1 VVVRSSKVTLR
12 SCQRRKNVKAGLRT
26 YRAVLA
32 DPAARAFSL
41 AGLAARLPIAM
52 TGIGVVLL
60 VSLSTGS
67 FAVAGGVAATAT
79 LAGAV
84 AAPLW
89 GRTIDRAGQAPVL
102 VVAALLWS
110 VSLAV
115 LVLAVESGWP
125 LPAVLAAAVGVGLG
139 FSSAGS
145 AVRARWSHRLQGSP
159 LLDTAFAVE
168 AVLDE
173 VIFIVGPVLV
183 TFLATT
189 VDPALALGVA
199 GAVGLAG
206 ALALAAQRGTEPP
219 RRPLRSAGASV
230 ERIRPAA
237 LAPVV
242 VASVALGM
250 VFGGMEVV
258 VVAFAT
264 EADVLSWAGAILM
277 AWAAGSLVSGV
288 LTGTLVW
295 RRSPA
300 ARFRVGSL
308 CLALSLVPLPFVHE
322 PLLVA
327 GLLVLSGMAIAP
339 TLIASVAVTQAA
351 VPQARLAEALG
362 WTSTGL
368 AGGLAAGAAGL
379 GALVDVGG
387 ASLGFWG
394 VVAAGASL
402 ALAALWV
409 RARPLTPPAL
419 PRPADTG
426 APHPAGAARPTGR

>member
-1 VVVRSSKVTLR
+1 VRS
-12 SCQRRKNVKAGLRT
+12 GLRT
-26 YRAVLA
+26 YQAVLA
-32 DPAARAFSL
+32 DPRARAFSL
-41 AGLAARLPIAM
+41 AGLVARLPMAM
-52 TGIGVVLL
+52 TGIGIVLL
-60 VSLSTGS
+60 VSLATGS
-67 FAVAGGVAATAT
+67 FAVAGLVTAT
-79 LAGAV
+79 VTLTGAV
-84 AAPLW
+84 SAPLW
-89 GRTIDRAGQAPVL
+89 GRFMDRRGQASVLVTAAAVWTVSLALL
-102 VVAALLWS
+102 VVAIEA
-110 VSLAV
+110 
-115 LVLAVESGWP
+115 GWG
-125 LPAVLAAAVGVGLG
+125 LPVVLAAAVGVGIG

-145 AVRARWSHRLQGSP
+145 AVRARWSHRLHGSP
-159 LLDTAFAVE
+159 RLDTAFAVE

-183 TFLATT
+183 TFLATA

-199 GAVGLAG
+199 GVVGLAG

-219 RRPLRSAGASV
+219 PRPSQRTTGVRAA
-230 ERIRPAA
+230 RIRPAA

-242 VASVALGM
+242 AASVALGA

-264 EADVLSWAGAILM
+264 EAGVLAYAGAILM

-288 LTGTLVW
+288 VTGTLAW

-300 ARFRVGSL
+300 GRFRLGA
-308 CLALSLVPLPFVHE
+308 LALAVSLVPLPFVHD

-351 VPQARLAEALG
+351 VPQTRLTEALG

-387 ASLGFWG
+387 AQLGFWG
-394 VVAAGASL
+394 VVAAGVLL
-402 ALAALWV
+402 ALAALGV
-409 RARPLTPPAL
+409 RTRPVAEDTPPVE
-419 PRPADTG
+419 
-426 APHPAGAARPTGR
+426 PAGLAGGAAQPAASTAR

>member
-1 VVVRSSKVTLR
+1 M
-12 SCQRRKNVKAGLRT
+12 KAGLRT
-26 YRAVLA
+26 YATVLA
-32 DPAARAFSL
+32 DPAARGFSL
-41 AGLAARLPIAM
+41 AGLVARLPMAM
-52 TGIGVVLL
+52 TGIGIVLL

-67 FAVAGGVAATAT
+67 FAVAGVVTATVT

-84 AAPLW
+84 SAPLW
-89 GRTIDRAGQAPVL
+89 GRTIDRLGQAPVL
-102 VVAALLWS
+102 VVAAAIWT

-115 LVLAVESGWP
+115 LVVAVEAGWS

-199 GAVGLAG
+199 GVVGLAG
-206 ALALAAQRGTEPP
+206 ALVLAGQRGTEPP
-219 RRPLRSAGASV
+219 RRPRRSTDAPAAG
-230 ERIRPAA
+230 IHLAA

-242 VASVALGM
+242 VASVALGA

-264 EADVLSWAGAILM
+264 EAGVLPFAGAILM

-288 LTGTLVW
+288 LTGTVAW

-300 ARFRVGSL
+300 ARFRVGSAA
-308 CLALSLVPLPFVHE
+308 LALSLVPLPFVHQ

-327 GLLVLSGMAIAP
+327 ALLVLSGMAIAP

-351 VPQARLAEALG
+351 VPQARLTEALG

-368 AGGLAAGAAGL
+368 AGGLALGAAGL
-379 GALVDVGG
+379 GALIDAGG
-387 ASLGFWG
+387 AQLGFWG
-394 VVAAGASL
+394 VVAAGVLL
-402 ALAALWV
+402 ALAALGV
-409 RARPLTPPAL
+409 RTRATVPAPGPVEQAEL
-419 PRPADTG
+419 
-426 APHPAGAARPTGR
+426 AGAAAHPTAPTAR

>member
-1 VVVRSSKVTLR
+1 M
-12 SCQRRKNVKAGLRT
+12 KAGLRT
-26 YRAVLA
+26 YATVLA

-41 AGLAARLPIAM
+41 AGLLARLPIAM
-52 TGIGVVLL
+52 TGIGIVLL

-67 FAVAGGVAATAT
+67 FGLAGAVTATAT

-89 GRTIDRAGQAPVL
+89 GRTIDRVGQAPVL
-102 VVAALLWS
+102 VLAAAIWAL
-110 VSLAV
+110 SLAV
-115 LVLAVESGWP
+115 LVVAVEAGWP

-145 AVRARWSHRLQGSP
+145 AVRARWNHRLQGSP

-199 GAVGLAG
+199 AVVGLTG
-206 ALALAAQRGTEPP
+206 ALVLAAQRGTEPP
-219 RRPLRSAGASV
+219 RRPRRGSDVPAA
-230 ERIRPAA
+230 RIELAA

-242 VASVALGM
+242 VASVALGV

-264 EADVLSWAGAILM
+264 EAGVLPYAGAILM

-288 LTGTLVW
+288 LTGTMTW
-295 RRSPA
+295 RRTPA
-300 ARFRVGSL
+300 ARFRVGAAA
-308 CLALSLVPLPFVHE
+308 LAVSLVPLPFVHQ

-351 VPQARLAEALG
+351 VPQARLTEALG
-362 WTSTGL
+362 WNSTGL

-379 GALVDVGG
+379 GALVDRGG
-387 ASLGFWG
+387 AELGFWG
-394 VVAAGASL
+394 VVAAGLLL
-402 ALAALWV
+402 ALAALGV
-409 RARPLTPPAL
+409 R
-419 PRPADTG
+419 PRRAAGPADPEEQAELARLG
-426 APHPAGAARPTGR
+426 GHPTVV

>member
-1 VVVRSSKVTLR
+1 M
-12 SCQRRKNVKAGLRT
+12 KAGLRT
-26 YRAVLA
+26 YGEVLA

-41 AGLAARLPIAM
+41 AGLVARLPMAM
-52 TGIGVVLL
+52 TGIGIVLL

-67 FAVAGGVAATAT
+67 FA
-79 LAGAV
+79 LAGLVTAAV
-84 AAPLW
+84 TLTGAVSAPLW
-89 GRTIDRAGQAPVL
+89 GRTIDRVGQAPVL
-102 VVAALLWS
+102 VAAALVWTL
-110 VSLAV
+110 SLAL
-115 LVLAVESGWP
+115 LVVAVEAGWP
-125 LPAVLAAAVGVGLG
+125 LPAVLGAAVGVGLG

-145 AVRARWSHRLQGSP
+145 GVRARWSHRLQGSP

-183 TFLATT
+183 TFLATA

-199 GAVGLAG
+199 AVVALAG
-206 ALALAAQRGTEPP
+206 ALVLAAQRGTEPP
-219 RRPLRSAGASV
+219 RRPRRSTGV
-230 ERIRPAA
+230 RTERIDVAA

-242 VASVALGM
+242 MASVALGI

-264 EADVLSWAGAILM
+264 ETGVLAYAGAILM

-288 LTGTLVW
+288 LTGTRTW

-300 ARFRVGSL
+300 ARFRIGSL
-308 CLALSLVPLPFVHE
+308 CLAVSLVPLPFVHE

-327 GLLVLSGMAIAP
+327 GLLVVSGVAIAP

-351 VPQARLAEALG
+351 VPQARLTEALG

-379 GALVDVGG
+379 GALIDEAG
-387 ASLGFWG
+387 ATLGFWG
-394 VVAAGASL
+394 VVGAGVLL
-402 ALAALWV
+402 AVSALWV
-409 RARPLTPPAL
+409 RS
-419 PRPADTG
+419 RPA
-426 APHPAGAARPTGR
+426 APAADPVEQAELAGAAAHPTAL

>member
-1 VVVRSSKVTLR
+1 M
-12 SCQRRKNVKAGLRT
+12 KAGLRT
-26 YRAVLA
+26 YATVLA
-32 DPAARAFSL
+32 DPATRAFSA
-41 AGLAARLPIAM
+41 AGLVARLPIAM
-52 TGIGVVLL
+52 TGIGIVLL

-67 FAVAGGVAATAT
+67 FGLAGVVTATAT

-84 AAPLW
+84 SAPLW
-89 GRTIDRAGQAPVL
+89 GRTIDHVGQAPVL
-102 VVAALLWS
+102 VTAATIWS

-115 LVLAVESGWP
+115 LVGSVEAGWP

-199 GAVGLAG
+199 GVVGLVG
-206 ALALAAQRGTEPP
+206 ALVLAAQRGTEPP
-219 RRPLRSAGASV
+219 RRPRGSTDAPAV
-230 ERIRPAA
+230 RINLAA

-242 VASVALGM
+242 VASVALGI

-264 EADVLSWAGAILM
+264 EADVLAYAGAILM

-288 LTGTLVW
+288 LTGTVTW

-300 ARFRVGSL
+300 ARFRIGSL
-308 CLALSLVPLPFVHE
+308 CLAVSLVPLPFVHE

-351 VPQARLAEALG
+351 VPQTRLTEALG

-379 GALVDVGG
+379 GALIDTGG
-387 ASLGFWG
+387 AELGFWG
-394 VVAAGASL
+394 VVAAGVLL
-402 ALAALWV
+402 ALAALGV
-409 RARPLTPPAL
+409 R
-419 PRPADTG
+419 PRPAAG
-426 APHPAGAARPTGR
+426 PASPEEQAALAGVAAHPTPV

>member
-1 VVVRSSKVTLR
+1 M
-12 SCQRRKNVKAGLRT
+12 KAGLRT
-26 YRAVLA
+26 YGEVLA

-41 AGLAARLPIAM
+41 AGLVARLPLAM
-52 TGIGVVLL
+52 TGIGIVLL

-67 FAVAGGVAATAT
+67 FALAGVVTAT
-79 LAGAV
+79 VTLTGAV
-84 AAPLW
+84 SAPLW
-89 GRTIDRAGQAPVL
+89 GRTVDRVGQAPVL
-102 VVAALLWS
+102 VAAALVWT
-110 VSLAV
+110 VSLAL
-115 LVLAVESGWP
+115 LVVAVEAGWP

-199 GAVGLAG
+199 GVVGLAG

-219 RRPLRSAGASV
+219 RGPRRSAGVRS
-230 ERIRPAA
+230 ERIHVAA

-242 VASVALGM
+242 VASVALGV

-264 EADVLSWAGAILM
+264 EAGVLTYAGAILM

-288 LTGTLVW
+288 LTGTRTW

-300 ARFRVGSL
+300 ARFRIGAL
-308 CLALSLVPLPFVHE
+308 CLAVSLVPLPFVQQ

-351 VPQARLAEALG
+351 VPQTRLTEALG

-379 GALVDVGG
+379 GALIDEGG

-394 VVAAGASL
+394 VVAAGALL
-402 ALAALWV
+402 AVSALWV
-409 RARPLTPPAL
+409 RSRAATPSAEPVEQVELAGVAAHPTVPTAR
-419 PRPADTG
+419 
-426 APHPAGAARPTGR
+426 

>member
-1 VVVRSSKVTLR
+1 M
-12 SCQRRKNVKAGLRT
+12 KAGLRT
-26 YRAVLA
+26 YATVLA
-32 DPAARAFSL
+32 DPATRAFSA
-41 AGLAARLPIAM
+41 AGLLARLPIAM
-52 TGIGVVLL
+52 TGIGIVLL
-60 VSLSTGS
+60 VSLNTGS
-67 FAVAGGVAATAT
+67 FGLAGVVTATAT

-84 AAPLW
+84 SAPLW
-89 GRTIDRAGQAPVL
+89 GRTIDRVGQAPVL
-102 VVAALLWS
+102 VIAATIWT

-115 LVLAVESGWP
+115 LVVAVEVGWP

-139 FSSAGS
+139 FTSAGS

-183 TFLATT
+183 TFLATA

-199 GAVGLAG
+199 GVVGLAG
-206 ALALAAQRGTEPP
+206 ALTLAAQRGTEPP
-219 RRPLRSAGASV
+219 RQPRRSTDAPAA
-230 ERIRPAA
+230 RIDLAA

-242 VASVALGM
+242 VASVALGI

-264 EADVLSWAGAILM
+264 EADVLAYAGAILM

-288 LTGTLVW
+288 LTGTVVW

-300 ARFRVGSL
+300 TRFRIGSL
-308 CLALSLVPLPFVHE
+308 CLAVSLVPLPFVHQ

-351 VPQARLAEALG
+351 VPQTRLTEALG

-379 GALVDVGG
+379 GALIDAGG
-387 ASLGFWG
+387 AALGFWG
-394 VVAAGASL
+394 VVAAGVLL
-402 ALAALWV
+402 ALAALGV
-409 RARPLTPPAL
+409 RSRPVAGPVDPAEQAELADRAAHPTPV
-419 PRPADTG
+419 
-426 APHPAGAARPTGR
+426 